1 MIPIENLEPCDDFE
15 DAIQRLLANETAV
28 SILVAQER
36 MEIHG
41 KAIQYG
47 VETVNEARQYE
58 NLPPVEGGDVNFA
71 QSALRPISALAKA
84 TVDQKTKESDSV

>member
-1 MIPIENLEPCDDFE
+1 MTPEEFALYTVEISMDNLLR
-15 DAIQRLLANETAV
+15 ATMK
-28 SILVAQER
+28 ER